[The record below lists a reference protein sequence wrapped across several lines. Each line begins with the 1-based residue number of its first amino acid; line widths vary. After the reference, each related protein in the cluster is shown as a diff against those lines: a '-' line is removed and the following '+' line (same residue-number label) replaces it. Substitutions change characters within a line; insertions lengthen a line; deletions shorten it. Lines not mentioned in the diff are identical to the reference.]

1 MQFSLES
8 LAALATI
15 LGTALS
21 FLALIQPRA
30 WLVLMSLPL
39 LCLAAI
45 GGYYARRERLAL
57 KAATVTIE
65 GHSIDSLNIANLR
78 RRVNRTLI
86 IQEVDHT
93 ARIEGENLRIEWTYA
108 GYCRAKRESAMEFS
122 IESERTTSYEQ
133 MDCIAYDLVRDP
145 SMSHAIRPLL
155 VGTKG
160 VSKKLS
166 VPFVEPLRANQPFRV
181 MLKCTLPGCITSG
194 FGYYTST
201 LSFAQDRVRRCGVRL
216 VFVGSAPDWIRVY
229 ECAPARPALL
239 IKALTPLRCADGTY
253 EYLDVVED
261 AEGQSARIYAFWR
274 DTI

>member
-1 MQFSLES
+1 MQFSLDS

-21 FLALIQPRA
+21 FLALIQSRA

-45 GGYYARRERLAL
+45 SGYYARRERLAL

-65 GHSIDSLNIANLR
+65 GHSVDSLNLANLR

-93 ARIEGENLRIEWTYA
+93 ARIEGEDLKIEWTYA
-108 GYCRAKRESAMEFS
+108 GYCRAKRESAIEFS
-122 IESERTTSYEQ
+122 IESERTISYDQ
-133 MDCIAYDLVRDP
+133 MDCVAYDLGRDP
-145 SMSHAIRPLL
+145 TMSHAIRPLL
-155 VGTKG
+155 VGSKG

-166 VPFVEPLRANQPFRV
+166 VPFIEPLAANQPFRV
-181 MLKCTLPGCITSG
+181 MLKCTLPGCITPG

-201 LSFAQDRVRRCGVRL
+201 LSFAQDRVRRCAVRL

-229 ECAPARPALL
+229 ECAATRPAVLL
-239 IKALTPLRCADGTY
+239 KALMPLRCAGGTS
-253 EYLDVVED
+253 EYLDIVED
-261 AEGQSARIYAFWR
+261 GEGQSARVYAFWR
-274 DTI
+274 GAI